1 MTYRKRKRE
10 KNEKNKNARNSK
22 SKCVGVCECVSSDGV
37 LLCRHEA
44 MRLRQIELD
53 RQRQRAMEIERE
65 REMERQRVALQLE
78 AQAREAE
85 RKRKKEWARK
95 RQAELEQQL
104 REERNSLQSIKHTH
118 QELVDTLARLDMEKG
133 GLCVRVEQQRQLC
146 KQLAA
151 TLDRLRQV
159 IPPQR
164 TNLTFIS
171 TQLNVSLIT
180 I

>member
-1 MTYRKRKRE
+1 
-10 KNEKNKNARNSK
+10 
-22 SKCVGVCECVSSDGV
+22 
-37 LLCRHEA
+37 

-78 AQAREAE
+78 AQARDAE
-85 RKRKKEWARK
+85 RKRKEEWAKK

-104 REERNSLQSIKHTH
+104 KQERDSLQTIKHTH
-118 QELVDTLARLDMEKG
+118 QELVDTLARLDMDKG
-133 GLCVRVEQQRQLC
+133 GLSVRMEQQRQLC

-159 IPPQR
+159 IPPHR
-164 TNLTFIS
+164 NSLSSMT
-171 TQLNVSLIT
+171 TQLTVSMIDMYLT
-180 I
+180 SSYTLTAVTEGAVDTTAATASQPPATSHG